1 MSEKPEE
8 TKVTQLS
15 PNRLMLSEHA
25 HQTWVASPETGTPPE
40 ALLDPKCWAHYSVNP
55 NMQMKPGDLILVK
68 PEDGTF
74 FQELLVREVFRGG
87 IKVLQ
92 LRLVNLDKVESVRP
106 APEVASDPSRRQ
118 ARAGVRPRKPGRR
131 CVLAE
136 RAQEGPGGLKE
147 FPWHPSCPST
157 TRRCSRSGS
166 AS

>member
-92 LRLVNLDKVESVRP
+92 LRLVNLDKVESQSESDGEHEIKWSGPRLKWRVIRL
-106 APEVASDPSRRQ
+106 ADKRELVSGLENRDAAASW
-118 ARAGVRPRKPGRR
+118 
-131 CVLAE
+131 
-136 RAQEGPGGLKE
+136 LKE
-147 FPWHPSCPST
+147 HKK
-157 TRRCSRSGS
+157 
-166 AS
+166 ALAA